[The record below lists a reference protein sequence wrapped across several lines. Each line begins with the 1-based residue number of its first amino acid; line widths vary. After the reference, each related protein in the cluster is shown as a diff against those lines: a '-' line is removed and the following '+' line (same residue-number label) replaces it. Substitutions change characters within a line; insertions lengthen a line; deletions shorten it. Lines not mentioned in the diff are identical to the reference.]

1 MARNARRP
9 VRPRASA
16 GRLPKAALGIV
27 SLGLIIGGSW
37 FSGLPIFIA
46 VAYASMSL
54 LALAAYAIDKTAAH
68 SGRRRVPE
76 NTLHLFS
83 LLGGWPGALVAQQWL
98 RHKSVKA
105 SFLGVFWLTVF
116 ANLALLGAML
126 ATR

>member
-37 FSGLPIFIA
+37 FSGLPVFIA
-46 VAYASMSL
+46 VAYAAMSL
-54 LALAAYAIDKTAAH
+54 LALAAYAIDKSAAQA
-68 SGRRRVPE
+68 GRRRIPE
-76 NTLHLFS
+76 KTLHLFA

-105 SFLGVFWLTVF
+105 GFLGVFWLTVF
-116 ANLALLGAML
+116 ANLGLAAWLLA
-126 ATR
+126 RR